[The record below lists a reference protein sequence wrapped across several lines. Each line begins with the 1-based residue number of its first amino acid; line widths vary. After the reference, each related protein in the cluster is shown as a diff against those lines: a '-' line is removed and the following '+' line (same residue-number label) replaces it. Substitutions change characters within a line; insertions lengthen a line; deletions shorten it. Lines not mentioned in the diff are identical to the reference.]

1 MKTTVQI
8 KDNLYDIDFY
18 RHLDY
23 AIIGEVSLVSYPHR
37 KFFRHKFFDTESF
50 YRFIDDFKS
59 IEDLLYDA
67 AYSYHQKLSDI
78 SDNDKKWK
86 EFLDKQDK
94 K

>member
-86 EFLDKQDK
+86 DFLDKQDK